1 MRLVHLWFLKIT
13 DLSSCCKTVE
23 KILNYLFLEIPSRN
37 LYYFIIVQLIF
48 VGNQLICIKYFP
60 ILIMLS
66 QFVSANRY
74 IRILHIYEFDLLLLI
89 IPQHMTVLHLTNRS
103 RISKKSAY
111 SNYIP
116 CYNNMNLNKT
126 GMAHCILS
134 IMNLLDIRQDVFYS
148 HIQLCK

>member
-1 MRLVHLWFLKIT
+1 MF
-13 DLSSCCKTVE
+13 E
-23 KILNYLFLEIPSRN
+23 ILSRN
-37 LYYFIIVQLIF
+37 SYNFIVVLF
-48 VGNQLICIKYFP
+48 VGNQLIYINYFP

-74 IRILHIYEFDLLLLI
+74 IRILYIYEFDLLLLI
-89 IPQHMTVLHLTNRS
+89 MLQHMTALHLTNRS

-111 SNYIP
+111 SNYIL

-148 HIQLCK
+148 HMQLCK